1 MTQLRVADVNDESAN
16 PVFAAACSLAAEC
29 NRQGWNPLQME
40 GQRGWWR
47 TVRAADGDASLIGL
61 AVWEDPV
68 ANGWEWEIMEKDR
81 DRHVAGGRAVTAR
94 DALDA
99 VIDAARDTW
108 ALA

>member
-1 MTQLRVADVNDESAN
+1 MTLVSLRDHGSTATDPNVAS
-16 PVFAAACSLAAEC
+16 ACSLAAEC
-29 NRQGWNPLQME
+29 SRLGWNPLVME

-47 TVRAADGDASLIGL
+47 TVRAVDASASLIGL

-68 ANGWEWEIMEKDR
+68 AQGWEWEIMEKEH